1 VGEPPPEEYLLF
13 KAARYIGCTPWELAK
28 QPIVWM
34 EWALLFESAQ
44 NRAHEIMADIAEQR
58 GNVRNGKKQD

>member
-1 VGEPPPEEYLLF
+1 
-13 KAARYIGCTPWELAK
+13 
-28 QPIVWM
+28 M

-58 GNVRNGKKQD
+58 GNVRNGNKQE